1 MTADERDDLDALA
14 GSVSDNAPVDW
25 DGAESGAGSPAEH
38 ASIRA
43 MREVARI
50 AEFNRELQ
58 RSAEAEAREPN
69 AAGGAAGEPQRWGD
83 LLLLEPTGSGTS
95 GEVWRAWEPR
105 LQREVALKLLSRRAP
120 DPAAPD
126 ADSRALLEEARAL
139 ARVRHPN
146 VVTVFGA
153 GENEG
158 RPGLWMEFLRG
169 ETLEKSIERRGA
181 LPPAEVARI
190 GRDLASALAA
200 VHAAGLVHRD
210 LKPANVVLEPDGR
223 VVLTDFGLGQRR
235 FLPDPERVRIPGT
248 PMFMSPE
255 RLDGQAATPRSDLY
269 ALGATLWSALAG
281 KHPFTARTLAELQA
295 ETKSGPAATL
305 RSARPDAPA
314 TLVQAIERAMSPDP
328 QRRFASAEQMAAA
341 LDPLAAGAARPAKGS
356 LRPSTLA
363 LAAALL
369 AASAL
374 VALTPR
380 FLSRH
385 SSAPPSPAPG
395 APSSTTSGEAA
406 PYDVEATL
414 VSRTNGAYRRLA
426 PGDRVAPG
434 DRLSLEFR
442 STRPAWV
449 YVMNEDERGESY
461 LLFPQP
467 LFDRSNP
474 VRPDSLVVLPGTIGG
489 RENAWTV
496 TSRGGRE
503 HFLVVASP
511 RPVPEIE
518 AELARLP
525 AAKPGRPIEY
535 AAIAPPTL
543 ERLRGVGGVS
553 ALPPDMPAKRSGAFE
568 RFEELAGR
576 ETGVR
581 GVWVRQ
587 LTLENPLR

>member
-1 MTADERDDLDALA
+1 MTDERRDDLDALA
-14 GSVSDNAPVDW
+14 GSVSDDRPIDW
-25 DGAESGAGSPAEH
+25 DGAESGASSPAEQ
-38 ASIRA
+38 ARIRA
-43 MREVARI
+43 LRDVSRI
-50 AEFNRELQ
+50 ADFNRELQ
-58 RSAEAEAREPN
+58 RSAGGEA
-69 AAGGAAGEPQRWGD
+69 GAAALTATEDAPRWGD
-83 LLLLEPTGSGTS
+83 LLLLEPIGSGTS

-105 LQREVALKLLSRRAP
+105 LQREVALKLLARRAADASATP
-120 DPAAPD
+120 ATLAAP
-126 ADSRALLEEARAL
+126 ADSAALLDEARAL
-139 ARVRHPN
+139 ARVRHPS
-146 VVTVFGA
+146 VVTVYGA
-153 GENEG
+153 GEHG
-158 RPGLWMEFLRG
+158 GKPGLWMEFLRG
-169 ETLEKSIERRGA
+169 ETLAKSIERRGP

-210 LKPANVVLEPDGR
+210 LKPANVVLESGGR

-235 FLPDPERVRIPGT
+235 FLPDPGRVRIPGT

-255 RLDGQAATPRSDLY
+255 RLEGQAATPRSDLY

-281 KHPFTARTLAELQA
+281 RSPFSARTLAEL
-295 ETKSGPAATL
+295 ETEARTGPSTPL

-314 TLVQAIERAMSPDP
+314 ALVQAIERAMSPDP
-328 QRRFASAEQMAAA
+328 NARFASAEQLAAA
-341 LDPLAAGAARPAKGS
+341 LEPLAAGKPARNGPTQATLVFAAV
-356 LRPSTLA
+356 
-363 LAAALL
+363 LL
-369 AASAL
+369 AAGAL
-374 VALTPR
+374 VVLMPR

-385 SSAPPSPAPG
+385 ANSPPPPGFATVAP
-395 APSSTTSGEAA
+395 AA
-406 PYDVEATL
+406 ATAYDVEATL
-414 VSRTNGAYRRLA
+414 VSRTKGAYRRLA

-442 STRPAWV
+442 ATRRAWV
-449 YVMNEDERGESY
+449 YVLNEDERGQSF

-474 VRPDSLVVLPGTIGG
+474 LAADSLVVLPGTVGG

-511 RPVPEIE
+511 QPVPEIE
-518 AELARLP
+518 AELSKLP
-525 AAKPGRPIEY
+525 AAQPGRPIEY
-535 AAIAPPTL
+535 AAVAPPTL

-553 ALPPDMPAKRSGAFE
+553 PLPSDLPPQRAGAFE